1 MALNLFLKLECG
13 IIVSKKNVIV
23 MIVLALF
30 LFSNIKIYGEERNR
44 MRGIWVTTIFS
55 LDYPD
60 KPTTDSKLLKEQAD
74 LIINNC
80 KKMKMTDIF
89 LQVRPSC
96 DAFYKSKYFPC
107 SKYLTGQQGLA
118 PEDNFDVLDY
128 WVKKCH
134 EKKIKLHAW
143 INPFRI
149 TKNGDKEFDS
159 LDKNN
164 PAKKHAS
171 GEKKWVVKYKK
182 DGNYYFDPAIPEVR
196 KLIINGV
203 IEIVKNYDV
212 DGIHLDDYFYPGKE
226 FEDDESFKKYGQNFV
241 NIDDFRRDNINK
253 LIYELNK
260 RVHEENKKIE
270 FGVSPA
276 GVWANKKT
284 HPEGSNTQAFESY
297 NNLYCDSLYWIKT
310 NMVDYIAPQVYWQIG
325 HKKADYK
332 TVIDWWNEKVKNSK
346 VKLYIGMADYKAAL
360 EKDKQNVWYGTDEIK
375 RQLNLNK
382 QYENIL
388 GEIHFRY
395 KLINDF
401 DELRNLYVN

>member
-13 IIVSKKNVIV
+13 FVLKKKSVI
-23 MIVLALF
+23 LTLF
-30 LFSNIKIYGEERNR
+30 LFIFLFVNVKVYGEEKSR
-44 MRGIWVTTIFS
+44 MRGIWVATVFS
-55 LDYPD
+55 LDFPD
-60 KPTTDSKLLKEQAD
+60 KPTTDPKLLKEQAD

-80 KKMKMTDIF
+80 KEMKMTDIF

-96 DAFYKSKYFPC
+96 DAFYKSKYFPW
-107 SKYLTGQQGLA
+107 SKHLSGKQGLA
-118 PEDNFDVLDY
+118 PENNFDVLDY

-149 TKNGDKEFDS
+149 TKGKDEEFNS

-171 GEKKWVVKYKK
+171 GKNKWVVKYKK

-196 KLIINGV
+196 ELIINGA

-226 FEDDESFKKYGQNFV
+226 FEDDESFKKYGKNFV

-253 LIYELNK
+253 LINDLHK
-260 RVHEENKKIE
+260 RLHEENKKIE
-270 FGVSPA
+270 FGVSPVC
-276 GVWANKKT
+276 VWANKKT
-284 HPEGSNTQAFESY
+284 HPEGSDTNAFESY
-297 NNLYCDSLYWIKT
+297 SNLYCDSLYWIKN
-310 NMVDYIAPQVYWQIG
+310 NMVDYIAPQVYCHIG

-332 TVIDWWNEKVKNSK
+332 TVIDWWNEKVKDSK

-360 EKDKQNVWYGTDEIK
+360 EKDKKNVWYGTDEIK

-382 QYENIL
+382 KYENIL

-401 DELRNLYVN
+401 KELKNLYVN

>member
-1 MALNLFLKLECG
+1 M
-13 IIVSKKNVIV
+13 
-23 MIVLALF
+23 
-30 LFSNIKIYGEERNR
+30 
-44 MRGIWVTTIFS
+44 
-55 LDYPD
+55 
-60 KPTTDSKLLKEQAD
+60 
-74 LIINNC
+74 
-80 KKMKMTDIF
+80 
-89 LQVRPSC
+89 
-96 DAFYKSKYFPC
+96 
-107 SKYLTGQQGLA
+107 
-118 PEDNFDVLDY
+118 
-128 WVKKCH
+128 
-134 EKKIKLHAW
+134 
-143 INPFRI
+143 
-149 TKNGDKEFDS
+149 
-159 LDKNN
+159 
-164 PAKKHAS
+164 
-171 GEKKWVVKYKK
+171 
-182 DGNYYFDPAIPEVR
+182 
-196 KLIINGV
+196 
-203 IEIVKNYDV
+203 EIVKNYDV

-260 RVHEENKKIE
+260 RVHKENKKIE

-284 HPEGSNTQAFESY
+284 HLEGSDTQAFESY
-297 NNLYCDSLYWIKT
+297 NNLYCDSLYWIKN

-332 TVIDWWNEKVKNSK
+332 TVIEWWNEKVKNSK

-395 KLINDF
+395 KLVNDF